1 MMYMN
6 DLDVAKQ
13 HIRDLRKEL
22 DRCRLAEQIRR
33 SEREKPRNERTK
45 VPIGLNSVLIS
56 ILSRMRNLL

>member
-22 DRCRLAEQIRR
+22 DRCRQAEQIRR
-33 SEREKPRNERTK
+33 WEREKPRNERTK
-45 VPIGLNSVLIS
+45 VPIGFHSVLIS
-56 ILSRMRNLL
+56 ILSRMRRML